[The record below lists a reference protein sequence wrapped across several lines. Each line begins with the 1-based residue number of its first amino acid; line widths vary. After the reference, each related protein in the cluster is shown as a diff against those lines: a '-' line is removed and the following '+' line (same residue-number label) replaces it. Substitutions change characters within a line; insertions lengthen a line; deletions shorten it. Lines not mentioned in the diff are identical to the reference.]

1 MKEFNAVEEEL
12 PDHPRKF
19 TPPPHVEPREVF
31 ETGSKPLN
39 PDAKPWRPDYR
50 VVDQRSSGMH
60 GIRKPQSTGVAM
72 LEAIHK
78 MQLPVEQQIKTQ
90 KLSKAEIMSFDGNPL
105 NHYLFMKTFENQ
117 GQIKKI

>member
-1 MKEFNAVEEEL
+1 MKEFHAVEEEL

-19 TPPPHVEPREVF
+19 TPLPHVEPHEVF

-60 GIRKPQSTGVAM
+60 GIREPQSTSVAM

-90 KLSKAEIMSFDGNPL
+90 KLSKVEIMSFDGNPL
-105 NHYLFMKTFENQ
+105 YLFMKTFENQ